1 MARFH
6 ELITGFHSF
15 RNEYLLRDKEFFEQL
30 AHGQSPKTLVI
41 ACCDSR
47 TDPAIILGC
56 KPGDL
61 FVVRSIAA
69 IVPDKDS
76 AGEHDAV
83 IAAIEYG
90 IKHLQVHDIV
100 VMGHSNCGGIHGLLN
115 PEKIRSEEFISR
127 WVSLALPAFLNHMGW
142 SGALTT
148 KIPELTHACVAAC
161 ARRGLFCCRSKTCS
175 RTTGCMSRYRPG
187 ACVCTP
193 FTMTLD
199 ALVLPCGI
207 AKRKISKRFRP
218 CILRNLENLKNHKI
232 CDFAQH
238 RYLQ

>member
-100 VMGHSNCGGIHGLLN
+100 VMGRRYSRIAQSGKNSLGRIH
-115 PEKIRSEEFISR
+115 
-127 WVSLALPAFLNHMGW
+127 LALGVA
-142 SGALTT
+142 GAS
-148 KIPELTHACVAAC
+148 
-161 ARRGLFCCRSKTCS
+161 CRS
-175 RTTGCMSRYRPG
+175 
-187 ACVCTP
+187 A
-193 FTMTLD
+193 
-199 ALVLPCGI
+199 
-207 AKRKISKRFRP
+207 
-218 CILRNLENLKNHKI
+218 H
-232 CDFAQH
+232 
-238 RYLQ
+238 

>member
-127 WVSLALPAFLNHMGW
+127 WVSLALPAVRRIDHENPGIDSRMRCRL
-142 SGALTT
+142 
-148 KIPELTHACVAAC
+148 C
-161 ARRGLFCCRSKTCS
+161 A
-175 RTTGCMSRYRPG
+175 RTTGYMSRYRPG

-207 AKRKISKRFRP
+207 AKRKILKRCRRYIRSRFEVV
-218 CILRNLENLKNHKI
+218 ENCKNT
-232 CDFAQH
+232 
-238 RYLQ
+238 

>member
-100 VMGHSNCGGIHGLLN
+100 VMGHSNCGGIHDCS
-115 PEKIRSEEFISR
+115 IRKNSLGRIH
-127 WVSLALPAFLNHMGW
+127 LALGVA
-142 SGALTT
+142 GAS
-148 KIPELTHACVAAC
+148 
-161 ARRGLFCCRSKTCS
+161 CRS
-175 RTTGCMSRYRPG
+175 
-187 ACVCTP
+187 A
-193 FTMTLD
+193 
-199 ALVLPCGI
+199 
-207 AKRKISKRFRP
+207 
-218 CILRNLENLKNHKI
+218 H
-232 CDFAQH
+232 
-238 RYLQ
+238 

>member
-115 PEKIRSEEFISR
+115 PEKNSFGRIH
-127 WVSLALPAFLNHMGW
+127 LALGV
-142 SGALTT
+142 SGAS
-148 KIPELTHACVAAC
+148 
-161 ARRGLFCCRSKTCS
+161 CRS
-175 RTTGCMSRYRPG
+175 
-187 ACVCTP
+187 A
-193 FTMTLD
+193 
-199 ALVLPCGI
+199 
-207 AKRKISKRFRP
+207 
-218 CILRNLENLKNHKI
+218 H
-232 CDFAQH
+232 
-238 RYLQ
+238 

>member
-127 WVSLALPAFLNHMGW
+127 WVSLALPAVRRIDHENPGIDSRMRCRLCEE
-142 SGALTT
+142 GAVLLSITY
-148 KIPELTHACVAAC
+148 
-161 ARRGLFCCRSKTCS
+161 S
-175 RTTGCMSRYRPG
+175 RTTGYMSRYRPG
-187 ACVCTP
+187 VCVCTP